1 MHASK
6 LVAGAGQGF
15 ESACQLTSIAWNRQ
29 GAMAT
34 RAIPAEVSGPN
45 PLGSTLRKAI
55 AGKTAEHRNYIA
67 ANGRV

>member
-45 PLGSTLRKAI
+45 PLGSTLRLYP
-55 AGKTAEHRNYIA
+55 KTARLSKIWA
-67 ANGRV
+67 QASCT